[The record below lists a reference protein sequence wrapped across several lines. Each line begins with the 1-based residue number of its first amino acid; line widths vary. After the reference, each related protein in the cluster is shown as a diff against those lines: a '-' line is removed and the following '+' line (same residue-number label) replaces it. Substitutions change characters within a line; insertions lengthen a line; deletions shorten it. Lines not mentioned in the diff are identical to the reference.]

1 MAFCSECGSQLK
13 KDAKFCSSC
22 GTKLGDSPNSQGQIA
37 WPDLS
42 NFGDHPI
49 TLRKFLE
56 SSSVKRLSKHAIKGI
71 DKHLA
76 GALDEKVS
84 AIPLRGEKADP
95 DLAADLD
102 SYLNSSK
109 RDKYLKTPLVV
120 FPSYYPDGVLGQF
133 RLANKAKGI
142 SQQQDQNGATWGH
155 TDWLF
160 LLENRAILVN
170 DFTDGFTWKDA
181 SYYKSFSYEEVL
193 QAAFS
198 QDHMAESG
206 FMNAIHYYFLTFQ
219 FKLKNGAEYA
229 RYLLTGQGEDERNNN
244 AYKGLALYSFLAWK
258 LRLDL
263 DPDRLIAL
271 DGTSTDNTI
280 KTSATFGIFRELGD

>member
-1 MAFCSECGSQLK
+1 MAFCSQCGKAHDQE
-13 KDAKFCSSC
+13 AKFCPSC
-22 GTKLGDSPNSQGQIA
+22 GSKIGTVASSESAID

-49 TLRKFLE
+49 TLGKFLE
-56 SSSVKRLSKHAIKGI
+56 SSPVKRLAKHAIRGI
-71 DKHLA
+71 EKNLS
-76 GALDEKVS
+76 GALDEKIC

-95 DLAADLD
+95 DFADEID
-102 SYLNSSK
+102 SFLNSPK
-109 RDKYLKTPLVV
+109 KDRYLKTPLVL
-120 FPSYYPDGVLGQF
+120 FPSYYPDGIVGQF

-160 LLENRAILVN
+160 LLENRIILVN
-170 DFTDGFTWKDA
+170 DFADNFTWKD
-181 SYYKSFSYEEVL
+181 STYYKSFTYEEIV

-206 FMNAIHYYFLTFQ
+206 FMNAIHYYFTSFH
-219 FKLKNGAEYA
+219 FKLKNGSEYS
-229 RYLLTGQGEDERNNN
+229 RYLLLGQGEDERNNN
-244 AYKGLALYSFLAWK
+244 THKGMALYSFLAWK

-263 DPDRLIAL
+263 DPSRLIGQ

-280 KTSATFGIFRELGD
+280 KTSATFGIFREFGD

>member
-1 MAFCSECGSQLK
+1 MAFCSQCGSALN
-13 KDAKFCSSC
+13 KDAKFCASC
-22 GTKLGDSPNSQGQIA
+22 GTKLGDAPKSEEQIA

-42 NFGDHPI
+42 NFGAHPI
-49 TLRKFLE
+49 TLGKFLE
-56 SSSVKRLSKHAIKGI
+56 SSPVKRLSKYVLKGI
-71 DKHLA
+71 DKNLV

-84 AIPLRGEKADP
+84 AIPLRGDHADA

-102 SYLNSSK
+102 SYLNSTK
-109 RDKYLKTPLVV
+109 KDKYLKTPLVV

-160 LLENRAILVN
+160 LLENRLILVN
-170 DFTDGFTWKDA
+170 DFADNFTWKDA
-181 SYYKSFSYEEVL
+181 SYYKSFTYDEVL

-206 FMNAIHYYFLTFQ
+206 FMNAIDYFFVTFQ

-263 DPDRLIAL
+263 NPERLIPL

-280 KTSATFGIFRELGD
+280 KTSATFGFFREIGD

>member
-1 MAFCSECGSQLK
+1 MIFCTQCGTQLPENS
-13 KDAKFCSSC
+13 KFCSSC
-22 GTKLGDSPNSQGQIA
+22 GAKVDGAVASEGAVQ

-42 NFGDHPI
+42 QFGAHPI
-49 TLRKFLE
+49 TLGKFLE
-56 SSSVKRLSKHAIKGI
+56 SSDVKRLSKHAIRGI
-71 DKHLA
+71 EKNLP
-76 GALDEKVS
+76 GALEEKVS
-84 AIPLRGEKADP
+84 AIPLRGEDADG

-102 SYLNSSK
+102 SYLNSKK

-120 FPSYYPDGVLGQF
+120 FPSYYPDGLLGQF

-142 SQQQDQNGATWGH
+142 SQQQDQNGSTWGH

-160 LLENRAILVN
+160 LLENRIVLVN
-170 DFTDGFTWKDA
+170 DFADNFTWKDA
-181 SYYKSFSYEEVL
+181 SYYKSFTYDEVS

-206 FMNAIHYYFLTFQ
+206 FMNAINYFFTTFQ
-219 FKLKNGAEYA
+219 FRLQNGAEYA
-229 RYLLTGQGEDERNNN
+229 RYLLLGQSEDERNNN

-263 DPDRLIAL
+263 NPNRLIAL

-280 KTSATFGIFRELGD
+280 KTSATFGIFREMGD